1 MRTLVV
7 TEAVTTIS
15 EAERKFGLRR
25 NESKDF
31 FREWHSQLPEI
42 NSSDLASLEVLWRR
56 YIYHRSGGRL
66 LESTV
71 MLLLVFALLMECLRF
86 CLL

>member
-15 EAERKFGLRR
+15 EAERKSSLRR

-31 FREWHSQLPEI
+31 FREWYNQLPEI

-56 YIYHRSGGRL
+56 CIYHRSCGRL

>member
-25 NESKDF
+25 NESRDF
-31 FREWHSQLPEI
+31 FTEWYNQLPEI
-42 NSSDLASLEVLWRR
+42 NSSDLASLEVLWQR
-56 YIYHRSGGRL
+56 YIYHRSGGHL
-66 LESTV
+66 LENMV

>member
-15 EAERKFGLRR
+15 EAERKSSLRR

-31 FREWHSQLPEI
+31 FREWYNQLPKI

>member
-15 EAERKFGLRR
+15 EAERKSSLRR

-71 MLLLVFALLMECLRF
+71 MLLLVFALLIECLRF

>member
-31 FREWHSQLPEI
+31 FREWYNQLPEI

-56 YIYHRSGGRL
+56 YIYYRSGGHL
-66 LESTV
+66 LENMV
-71 MLLLVFALLMECLRF
+71 MPLLVFALLIECLRF

>member
-31 FREWHSQLPEI
+31 FREWYNQLPEI

-66 LESTV
+66 LENTV

>member
-15 EAERKFGLRR
+15 EAERKSSLRR

-31 FREWHSQLPEI
+31 FREWYNQLPEI

-71 MLLLVFALLMECLRF
+71 MLLLVFALLIECHRF

>member
-31 FREWHSQLPEI
+31 FTEQYNQLPEI
-42 NSSDLASLEVLWRR
+42 NSSDLASLE
-56 YIYHRSGGRL
+56 L
-66 LESTV
+66 L
-71 MLLLVFALLMECLRF
+71 
-86 CLL
+86 